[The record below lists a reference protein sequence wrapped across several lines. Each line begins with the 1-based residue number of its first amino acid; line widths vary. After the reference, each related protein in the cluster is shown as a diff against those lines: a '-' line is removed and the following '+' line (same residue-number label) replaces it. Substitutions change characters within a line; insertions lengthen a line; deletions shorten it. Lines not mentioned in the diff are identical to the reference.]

1 VANTFLTTKEAGGLH
16 FHIFETTSAA
26 ASETV
31 TIGTGKQI
39 VGGFVGYI
47 GGTATAVTVSYVRA
61 TGVVTFGGL
70 TATNNVLL
78 WVVTD

>member
-1 VANTFLTTKEAGGLH
+1 MANTFVKKAVAGGLH
-16 FHIFETTSAA
+16 VWCFETTSAA

-31 TIGTGKQI
+31 TIDIGKQI

-47 GGTATAVTVSYVRA
+47 GGTATAVTVSYVRS